1 MVRISIN
8 LGVILQ
14 VSIVFAIAF
23 ILLGDRVLPKPVGKV
38 STNTR
43 DTIYKAVAQFI
54 AEEKEEYRSLKG
66 DQEKGTIQI
75 KFQQTDAIFNR
86 AVDAAEKQPNSGE

>member
-1 MVRISIN
+1 MTDFTAEN
-8 LGVILQ
+8 
-14 VSIVFAIAF
+14 
-23 ILLGDRVLPKPVGKV
+23 KE
-38 STNTR
+38 R
-43 DTIYKAVAQFI
+43 DIIYKAVTQFI
-54 AEEKEEYRSLKG
+54 AEQKEEYRSLKG